1 MKLNEGLT
9 EEQFKEL
16 ILDMLEDNSEYAK
29 EQYKFLPIDD
39 LSKDSSIEK
48 KYLRLQDFIRNKT
61 RIAPKMWANVDEKLK
76 EVINEVFSQ
85 IVEKKLCPA
94 GKAYAERR
102 KKPKSEGGGGEKH
115 SAYLMGRA
123 VKVCNRK
130 KK

>member
-1 MKLNEGLT
+1 MESNFDKGKKDMSNRLRNLIIIPEKIREFRQELNQKFSNGEITKSEFDEASAYLDKKEDEHYSKTPGL
-9 EEQFKEL
+9 
-16 ILDMLEDNSEYAK
+16 
-29 EQYKFLPIDD
+29 
-39 LSKDSSIEK
+39 
-48 KYLRLQDFIRNKT
+48 R
-61 RIAPKMWANVDEKLK
+61 

-123 VKVCNRK
+123 VKVCKRRVK
-130 KK
+130 G